1 MTVIKGVLRSVLQAV
16 RRWLDDTPIQP
27 TSTPPLEQV
36 PFDNSYRW
44 LWVNME
50 KFMNDPIAAQRPHYV
65 WGVLQG
71 AALGKV
77 LGFQR
82 VSMLEIGVAGG
93 AGLLAME
100 RAADL
105 CEELANI
112 KIDVIGF
119 DTGAGIPKPCDYR
132 DMPYKWSEGYYPC
145 DVAELKKRLKRAEL
159 RIGLLKETMP
169 AFLAQN
175 PAPVAFVAFD
185 TGMYSS
191 TRDALSLFRG
201 THESLLPRLCC
212 SFRSA
217 TGKDMSEYGAELLA
231 ISEFNDNHAMRKISS
246 IRGLTYFVPPKLRWW
261 WIDTMHSLHIFDHPL
276 YGAPDAYNQSAAID
290 LDGTEHFRPA
300 GKGSA

>member
-1 MTVIKGVLRSVLQAV
+1 MTVIKRVLRSVLQAM
-16 RRWLDDTPIQP
+16 RRWLDDTQTQP
-27 TSTPPLEQV
+27 RSVSPPESV

-44 LWVNME
+44 LWVSME
-50 KFMNDPIAAQRPHYV
+50 KFMNDPIASQRPHYA

-77 LGFQR
+77 LGFHR

-100 RAADL
+100 RAAEL
-105 CEELANI
+105 CEELVNI
-112 KIDVIGF
+112 KIEIVGF
-119 DTGAGIPKPCDYR
+119 DTGVGIPKPHDYR

-145 DVAELKKRLKRAEL
+145 DVAELKRRLRQAEL

-169 AFLAQN
+169 AFIARN

-191 TRDALSLFRG
+191 SKDALSLFEG
-201 THESLLPRLCC
+201 AHDVLLPRVCC
-212 SFRSA
+212 AFRSA
-217 TGKDMSEYGAELLA
+217 VGKDMSEYSAELLA
-231 ISEFNDNHAMRKISS
+231 ISEFNYGHTMRKISP
-246 IRGLTYFVPPKLRWW
+246 IRGLTYFIPPKFRWW
-261 WIDTMHSLHIFDHPL
+261 WIDTMYSLHIFDHPL
-276 YGAPDAYNQSAAID
+276 YGAPDAYNRSAAID

-300 GKGSA
+300 GKVSN